1 MVAYLDQA
9 GVQHLIAKIRN
20 TFWPVGTI
28 LATSTN
34 TSPASYLGG
43 SWEAY
48 APGRTLV
55 GVDKKHPLNSTG
67 GSETHSHKYGI
78 TVGSFY
84 GHSLIAPNDSHLAVW
99 SGLVS
104 YDKDSGEALDLF
116 HEWTKLDDRPVIA
129 SGTMINQTGE
139 PYNARRYRYE
149 SDTKTGSSL
158 SPYVAVRY
166 WRRIA

>member
-34 TSPASYLGG
+34 TSPASYIGG

-55 GVDKKHPLNSTG
+55 GVDEKHPIGSQG
-67 GSETHSHKYGI
+67 GSETHSHNPGTLSAQVSLDGRN
-78 TVGSFY
+78 TVVRRVRLSSFKGDVCKIGDINGGSFDATWGAAIV
-84 GHSLIAPNDSHLAVW
+84 GHSDV
-99 SGLVS
+99 
-104 YDKDSGEALDLF
+104 
-116 HEWTKLDDRPVIA
+116 A
-129 SGTMINQTGE
+129 SSME
-139 PYNARRYRYE
+139 
-149 SDTKTGSSL
+149 
-158 SPYVAVRY
+158 PYVAVRY
-166 WRRIA
+166 WRRVG

>member
-9 GVQHLIAKIRN
+9 GVQHLIANIRN

-34 TSPASYLGG
+34 ISPASYIGG

-55 GVDKKHPLNSTG
+55 GVSTTDTDFTLNKQG
-67 GSETHSHKYGI
+67 GSKTHSHNPGTLSAQVSLDGRN
-78 TVGSFY
+78 TVVKRVRLSSFKGDVCKIGDVNGGSFDATWGAAIVGY
-84 GHSLIAPNDSHLAVW
+84 
-99 SGLVS
+99 SGVANS
-104 YDKDSGEALDLF
+104 ME
-116 HEWTKLDDRPVIA
+116 
-129 SGTMINQTGE
+129 
-139 PYNARRYRYE
+139 
-149 SDTKTGSSL
+149 
-158 SPYVAVRY
+158 PYVAVCY

>member
-34 TSPASYLGG
+34 TSPASYIGG

-55 GVDKKHPLNSTG
+55 GVSATDTDFTLNKQGGAKTVDVGKDTDLATALHVDENGNMQVEWKCGYHQSATIETGLSADMRAPINWSYQSTHTG
-67 GSETHSHKYGI
+67 TKVAGI
-78 TVGSFY
+78 
-84 GHSLIAPNDSHLAVW
+84 LPIKP
-99 SGLVS
+99 
-104 YDKDSGEALDLF
+104 
-116 HEWTKLDDRPVIA
+116 
-129 SGTMINQTGE
+129 
-139 PYNARRYRYE
+139 PYI
-149 SDTKTGSSL
+149 S
-158 SPYVAVRY
+158 VCY
-166 WRRIA
+166 WRRVA

>member
-9 GVQHLIAKIRN
+9 GVQHLIAKIRD

-28 LATSTN
+28 LATTTD

-55 GVDKKHPLNSTG
+55 GVDASHPLNSTG
-67 GSETHSHKYGI
+67 GSETHEHGPGTFGAQVSLDGQN
-78 TVGSFY
+78 TVVRRVPLSSFKGDVRKSGAINGGSFDATWGAAIV
-84 GHSLIAPNDSHLAVW
+84 GHSDV
-99 SGLVS
+99 
-104 YDKDSGEALDLF
+104 
-116 HEWTKLDDRPVIA
+116 A
-129 SGTMINQTGE
+129 SSMQ
-139 PYNARRYRYE
+139 
-149 SDTKTGSSL
+149 
-158 SPYVAVRY
+158 PYVAVRY